1 MRNHCNNTSSCLR
14 IAAFAQTYL
23 TKGGSRHILGSR
35 RPREC
40 MCFSVLKCPRFVAI
54 HAEFSFISRPVAS
67 TASHISVFTV
77 LNYVRSMG
85 SGKFSAL
92 RMIFMTSWGRF
103 EIGCCVLNW
112 YASATLLLFA
122 SSALLRALLCAR
134 LVEVMSSCFTLWLE
148 ERDLQRGVSIKSQ
161 FPRTLRLELIFA
173 FDRPASHSIPSPLSA
188 VTQATRACA
197 PVRPA
202 RHAHA
207 HDRPGDPSGHRGPC
221 VEYIQAETRQDAEG
235 DREDTGCEGT
245 RRRRLREVEVE
256 IDRWRIGVE
265 DHLHGPHNTQRCLHE
280 KTQILVVL
288 PHHRGRAVRPE
299 GA

>member
-1 MRNHCNNTSSCLR
+1 MSEIRGYPCRIFLHLTPCRIYRVAHLSIHRPKLR
-14 IAAFAQTYL
+14 EVDGIRQVFSTEDDI
-23 TKGGSRHILGSR
+23 HDILG
-35 RPREC
+35 
-40 MCFSVLKCPRFVAI
+40 K
-54 HAEFSFISRPVAS
+54 
-67 TASHISVFTV
+67 
-77 LNYVRSMG
+77 VRNRL
-85 SGKFSAL
+85 L
-92 RMIFMTSWGRF
+92 RVELVRIRH
-103 EIGCCVLNW
+103 
-112 YASATLLLFA
+112 
-122 SSALLRALLCAR
+122 SSALCILRSSAR
-134 LVEVMSSCFTLWLE
+134 SFIRTLGRSHVVVLHVVA
-148 ERDLQRGVSIKSQ
+148 RGARSAEGRFNQSQ

>member
-1 MRNHCNNTSSCLR
+1 MRTRTTGPVTPPGTAAPVSSTSKPKPGKTPR
-14 IAAFAQTYL
+14 ATAKTPVAKEPAAAAYAKSKSKSTA
-23 TKGGSRHILGSR
+23 GGSGSR
-35 RPREC
+35 TTSTVPTI
-40 MCFSVLKCPRFVAI
+40 PND
-54 HAEFSFISRPVAS
+54 AS
-67 TASHISVFTV
+67 TKKPKSSSYYRTIAGVRYDRKVLEDCEASVGDDGVIDLDEAKQIVEDV
-77 LNYVRSMG
+77 LDGAV
-85 SGKFSAL
+85 K
-92 RMIFMTSWGRF
+92 
-103 EIGCCVLNW
+103 V
-112 YASATLLLFA
+112 
-122 SSALLRALLCAR
+122 
-134 LVEVMSSCFTLWLE
+134 
-148 ERDLQRGVSIKSQ
+148 QKRGV
-161 FPRTLRLELIFA
+161 
-173 FDRPASHSIPSPLSA
+173 LSA
-188 VTQATRACA
+188 VTDVELATLRY
-197 PVRPA
+197 
-202 RHAHA
+202 AHQHFTWA